1 MKYVCQPE
9 EVWAPLSDP
18 LCGTPL
24 ARIARQS
31 EHYAQRQGLAEAEP
45 VETCRALS
53 FVLLWG
59 ARAFFPLLH
68 QRDPDP
74 LNVLR
79 GRKKMCNE
87 VVNSAVELLIGELEY
102 WES

>member
-1 MKYVCQPE
+1 MCQPE

-18 LCGTPL
+18 LCGIPL
-24 ARIARQS
+24 ERIARQY
-31 EHYAQRQGLAEAEP
+31 EHYAQRQGLAEVEP
-45 VETCRALS
+45 VETCRVLP

-59 ARAFFPLLH
+59 ARAFFPLIH
-68 QRDPDP
+68 QLDPDP

-87 VVNSAVELLIGELEY
+87 VVSNAVEVLPGVLED

>member
-1 MKYVCQPE
+1 M
-9 EVWAPLSDP
+9 WDP
-18 LCGTPL
+18 LE
-24 ARIARQS
+24 RIARQY
-31 EHYAQRQGLAEAEP
+31 EHYAQRQGLAEVEP
-45 VETCRALS
+45 VETCRALP

-59 ARAFFPLLH
+59 TRAFYPLIH
-68 QRDPDP
+68 EHDPDP

-87 VVNSAVELLIGELEY
+87 VVSSAVELLLGELEY